1 VIGQYAQQ
9 TFDAITKALT
19 FAVENG
25 GFLIA
30 GKPGTG
36 LKGARAMYH
45 RLAAKFGLI
54 GSYSP
59 HSLRYRYCVDKLL
72 ELCAA
77 GVPRSEALAFAS
89 ACLGHGASRT
99 RFVSSVYGR
108 SVTHLLPKTTRKQ
121 NIEQVMKE
129 LTELAGYSAEI

>member
-1 VIGQYAQQ
+1 
-9 TFDAITKALT
+9 
-19 FAVENG
+19 
-25 GFLIA
+25 
-30 GKPGTG
+30 
-36 LKGARAMYH
+36 
-45 RLAAKFGLI
+45 
-54 GSYSP
+54 
-59 HSLRYRYCVDKLL
+59 
-72 ELCAA
+72 LCAA